1 MDWPGEMIAL
11 ISDVHG
17 NLEALEAVLERIGD
31 ADVLCCSG
39 DIVGYGPNPN
49 ECCELLRERGVRAVQ
64 GNHDYTSSTLDDI
77 EPCSSMARKSF
88 HWTHQRLTD
97 ENKEWLLSLPLQL
110 DVDGMTLVHGC
121 PGSEHEMRNTYVLD
135 CYYSSRHYSKLVA
148 KVRGR
153 RLVLG
158 HTHLPLCHGAAA
170 IVVNPGSVGQPRDGD
185 WRPSYCTI
193 HDLRYSFS
201 LVPSLKSSF
210 SMLRDRVEF
219 HRVRDHV
226 EKTAAKVEAEEG
238 LPDRLAYML
247 RRGGL
252 KV

>member
-1 MDWPGEMIAL
+1 MIAI
-11 ISDVHG
+11 ISDVHA
-17 NLEALEAVLERIGD
+17 NLEALGAVLDHVSG
-31 ADVLCCSG
+31 ADLICCVG

-49 ECCELLRERGVRAVQ
+49 ECCELLREHGVLAVQ
-64 GNHDYTSSTLDDI
+64 GNHDYTSATLDDI

-88 HWTHQRLTD
+88 HWTYGRLTA

-121 PGSEHEMRNTYVLD
+121 PGTTHDMRNTYVLD
-135 CYYSSRHYSKLVA
+135 SYYSARHYDKLVA
-148 KVRGR
+148 KVNGR

-158 HTHLPLCHGAAA
+158 HTHLPLCHGSAAKV
-170 IVVNPGSVGQPRDGD
+170 INPGSVGQPRDGD
-185 WRPSYCTI
+185 WRPSFCTV

-201 LVPSLKSSF
+201 LVPSLKGSF
-210 SMLRDRVEF
+210 SMMRDRVEF
-219 HRVRDHV
+219 HRVEYDV
-226 EKTAAKVEAEEG
+226 EKTAAKVAAEDD
-238 LPDRLAYML
+238 LHPRLSYML

>member
-1 MDWPGEMIAL
+1 MIAI
-11 ISDVHG
+11 ISDVHA
-17 NLEALEAVLERIGD
+17 NLEALEAVLDHVSGADTICCVGD
-31 ADVLCCSG
+31 V
-39 DIVGYGPNPN
+39 VGYGPDPN
-49 ECCELLRERGVRAVQ
+49 ECCELLRDRGVRAVQ
-64 GNHDYTSSTLDDI
+64 GNHDYTSATLNDV

-88 HWTHQRLTD
+88 HWTHERLTG
-97 ENKEWLLSLPLQL
+97 ENREWLVSLPLQL

-121 PGSEHEMRNTYVLD
+121 PGTPHEMRNTYVLD
-135 CYYSSRHYSKLVA
+135 CYYSGKHYDRLVA

-158 HTHLPLCHGAAA
+158 HTHLPLCHGPSAK
-170 IVVNPGSVGQPRDGD
+170 VVNPGSVGQPRDGD
-185 WRPSYCTI
+185 WRPSFCTV

-219 HRVRDHV
+219 HRVEYDV
-226 EKTAAKVEAEEG
+226 EKTVAKVEAEEG
-238 LPDRLAYML
+238 LPDRLAHML